1 MANPIVQQINAEL
14 TELQK
19 ELANFKNTVDYLN
32 SAKIAVND
40 AVNTVNQS
48 GLHFDKK
55 VEELKSTYDSIINLK
70 ESVSSVIQ
78 NLSAINFPERLDNI
92 EKSVKFTIESLDE
105 TRDKTVGEVQKAS
118 EAIIKV
124 DFEKKFKE
132 LRDVVNEVVES
143 SENLTSAFEKQ
154 LIGERV
160 TALEK
165 NVSKRIHESYKELE
179 KNRLSDLATL
189 ETIEA
194 HAIANN
200 KFLAKFQDYTLPDL
214 DEKITSLHN
223 ELNDQFPKFNQSLS
237 SIDAKIKLLEAL
249 MIKGF
254 NYEKIRYFIL
264 LAIILIIVFFKFK

>member
-124 DFEKKFKE
+124 DFDKKFKE